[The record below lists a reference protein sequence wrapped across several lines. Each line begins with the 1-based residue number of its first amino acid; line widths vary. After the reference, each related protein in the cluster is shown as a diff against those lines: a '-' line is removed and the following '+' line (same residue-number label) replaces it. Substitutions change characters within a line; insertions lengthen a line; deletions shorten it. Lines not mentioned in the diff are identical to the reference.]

1 MSTAQLDCPEG
12 VQTFQFEFK
21 LWVCGYTCVRR
32 WKPNQKHST
41 CIMSHN
47 FCATRGKQIQEL
59 NIIGATMMANGSHEA
74 IPVVCLAPGDNG
86 FCIVMR
92 CA

>member
-12 VQTFQFEFK
+12 VQTFRFEFK
-21 LWVCGYTCVRR
+21 LWVCGY
-32 WKPNQKHST
+32 QKHFT

-47 FCATRGKQIQEL
+47 VCATRGKQIQEL
-59 NIIGATMMANGSHEA
+59 YIIGATMMANGTHEA